1 MMMKPSTHKNYTA
14 ADIQRYHSGSMSV
27 EEMNEMEKSAL
38 EDSMLSDAIDG
49 YEHQKNID
57 SDLVTLREKINNRNS
72 KKSATNIR
80 KLYTSLSIAAS
91 VIAILS
97 FAYFLMNKTENNQLQ
112 FSANNTNP
120 TQNISPVIQETSPIE
135 NLANADSSSTIAK
148 KDNNISIE
156 SKAQLPNE
164 ISGNFSEKE
173 AQELASILKSDKQSA
188 NSKIIEKTDI
198 QPNAKALA
206 SESKIPTATAFSIQ
220 QQLVSTTGTEYI
232 AKADDTKFELDSKKE
247 TDANLTATSENM
259 ISSDSINSFAIVKN
273 NDVNAVAVSKAKV
286 GIPTAANMS
295 INNDLQMQ
303 EVAVTGYNNTRK
315 KTIEASVQKVSAKDL
330 KKTEKQKDV
339 DVTAFLEYVT
349 IHKKSCIDNA
359 GNEIHGTVSLKF
371 NINKNGRPEKIK
383 VNQSLNSACDNQAI
397 QLLNDGPNWN
407 NSRNKKAV
415 VQITF

>member
-14 ADIQRYHSGSMSV
+14 ADIQRYHSGMLSV

-38 EDSMLSDAIDG
+38 EDTMLSDAIDG

-91 VIAILS
+91 VMAIFS
-97 FAYFLMNKTENNQLQ
+97 VAYFLINKNENKQQQL
-112 FSANNTNP
+112 SSNNTNP
-120 TQNISPVIQETSPIE
+120 TQNISPVLQETSTTE
-135 NLANADSSSTIAK
+135 NLANIDSPSTIAK
-148 KDNNISIE
+148 KDNISIE
-156 SKAQLPNE
+156 SKAQHPNE
-164 ISGNFSEKE
+164 ISDNFSEKE

-188 NSKIIEKTDI
+188 TSKIVEKTDL

-206 SESKIPTATAFSIQ
+206 SVSNIPNATAFSTQ
-220 QQLVSTTGTEYI
+220 QQLVSTKGTEDI
-232 AKADDTKFELDSKKE
+232 AKADDTKFEFDSKKE
-247 TDANLTATSENM
+247 TNADLTATSDNI

-273 NDVNAVAVSKAKV
+273 NNVNAVAVSKAKV
-286 GIPTAANMS
+286 GIPAAANMS

-303 EVAVTGYNNTRK
+303 EVVVTGYNNTRK
-315 KTIEASVQKVSAKDL
+315 KTLEASVQKVSAKDL
-330 KKTEKQKDV
+330 KKTENKPDV
-339 DVTAFLEYVT
+339 DKNVFLEHVT
-349 IHKKSCIDNA
+349 IHKKPCIDNA

-383 VNQSLNSACDNQAI
+383 VNQSLNTACDNQAI
-397 QLLNDGPNWN
+397 QLLSDGPNWN